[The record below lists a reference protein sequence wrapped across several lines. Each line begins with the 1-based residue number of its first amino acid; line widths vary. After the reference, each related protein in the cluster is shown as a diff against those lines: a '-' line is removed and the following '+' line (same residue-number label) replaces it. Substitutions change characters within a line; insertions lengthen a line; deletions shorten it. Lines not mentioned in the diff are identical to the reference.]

1 MALLRH
7 SGIYFAA
14 RILAGGASFAIIAAY
29 TRLLDP
35 HAFGELAL
43 AMGAIGFF
51 ALIIVEGPT
60 LAMLRHLPGNPRA
73 ARATTLWGLILPAVA
88 ICCVASLV
96 LLFAAPERWR
106 VLFGLSG
113 ALLVV
118 TLFHRFQLAAAQGGL
133 QPGRYALLS
142 GIESLLEVLFGVF
155 LVWRG
160 FGVGG
165 ALLGTTL
172 AALAVVA
179 VNWRGWW
186 SGWKFFDR
194 VLSTSMLRFGLPLI
208 GSALFIW
215 LATFVDRWL
224 LAALVGTDEAGRY
237 AAAYDLQ
244 MNMLGVPLAV
254 IQLAGY
260 PLAASALMTR
270 GAQAAQVQLRHLG
283 ILIALIV
290 LPEVVGIVM
299 IAPLLVGVFLGEEF
313 RPLTL
318 ALMPVL
324 VGATFLKIL
333 MTYLNYGYFLA
344 ARTGLTL
351 LSIGTAAAVNLL
363 LNLVLIPQ
371 LGAWGAAW
379 ASLIGF
385 AAGLAAALIKMKGV
399 FPFPHPDPAMIA
411 AALLGTAAMAAWLLP
426 FYHATV
432 WSTLLYV
439 VPIAVL
445 INFGAVFL
453 YLYFIG
459 RQPLDLI
466 RQLQNDAVR

>member
-7 SGIYFAA
+7 SGIYFLA

-43 AMGAIGFF
+43 AMGAVGFF

-60 LAMLRHLPGNPRA
+60 QAMLRHLPGNPLA

-118 TLFHRFQLAAAQGGL
+118 TLLHRFQLAAAQGEL

-142 GIESLLEVLFGVF
+142 GVESLLEVLIGIF

-160 FGVGG
+160 FGVAG

-186 SGWKFFDR
+186 SGWELFDR
-194 VLSTSMLRFGLPLI
+194 ALGTSMLRFGLPLI

-224 LAALVGTDEAGRY
+224 LAAFASTDEAGRY
-237 AAAYDLQ
+237 AAGYDLQ
-244 MNMLGVPLAV
+244 MNLLGVPLAV

-260 PLAASALMTR
+260 PLIASALTTH
-270 GAQAAQVQLRHLG
+270 GTQAAQAQLRHLG

-299 IAPLLVGVFLGEEF
+299 IAPLLASVFLGEEF
-313 RPLTL
+313 RSLTL

-324 VGATFLKIL
+324 VGASFLKIL
-333 MTYLNYGYFLA
+333 MTYLNYGYFLT
-344 ARTGLTL
+344 ARTDLAL
-351 LSIGTAAAVNLL
+351 LSIGTAAVVNLL

-371 LGAWGAAW
+371 FDAWGAAW

-385 AAGLAAALIKMKGV
+385 AAGFAVALIKMKGV
-399 FPFPHPDPAMIA
+399 FPFPRPDTAMIA
-411 AALLGTAAMAAWLLP
+411 AALLGSAAMAGWLLP
-426 FYHATV
+426 FNHTTI
-432 WSTLLYV
+432 WSTALYV
-439 VPIAVL
+439 IPIAML
-445 INFGAVFL
+445 INFGVIFL
-453 YLYFIG
+453 FLHFIG